1 MPNPYNEI
9 EISEEEAASVVADA
23 NPTQEEKGSETVSEE
38 SSNQEVTESNDQNP
52 YGLFDNEEDR
62 YIEIDEIHKWRESYN
77 NMSDWQKSNTEKAQN
92 IAKWG
97 RFMEK
102 VESDED
108 FRSHISE
115 YFGDDKNTI
124 NSFGLNGIEA
134 IKEAVESSEE
144 NTETQ
149 EPKLQSLEERV
160 NAMELDKRTDV
171 LEVQFNQFVESNKS
185 AFPDQDQ
192 EVKFLQFMS
201 DKGIKDFGE
210 AFKLWNYDNL
220 QEQLQHSKELD
231 KNKERNEGKV
241 FQTKTIGATK
251 EKTNSTIAKDY
262 KNVSLNNPDIA
273 KYFE

>member
-1 MPNPYNEI
+1 
-9 EISEEEAASVVADA
+9 
-23 NPTQEEKGSETVSEE
+23 
-38 SSNQEVTESNDQNP
+38 
-52 YGLFDNEEDR
+52 
-62 YIEIDEIHKWRESYN
+62 
-77 NMSDWQKSNTEKAQN
+77 MSDWQKSNTEKAQN

-192 EVKFLQFMS
+192 EVQFLQFMS

-220 QEQLQHSKELD
+220 QQQLQHSKELD